1 MLGHVRLGTSPA
13 PRDQAAPTSRPDPH
27 GDEFPIRTE
36 QLTKVYSGH
45 QGAIRAVDGIDL
57 TVASGEFFGLLG
69 PNGAGKS
76 TTIGMLTTT
85 VVPTSGRALVAG
97 IDASARPAAVKRR
110 IGVVSQS
117 NTLDRSLTVWENLFY
132 HGRFFGVSRRE
143 AGRRADELLEQ
154 FALADR
160 ARSMV
165 FELSGGLARRLM
177 IARSLAHRPEVLFLD
192 EPTSGIDPQ
201 TRINLWRILTDLHKD
216 GLTILLT
223 THYLEEADTLCQRIA
238 ILDHGKVLALGA
250 PDELKQTLGAD
261 TVITVTVDGDL
272 AVLESAASTIEGVRG
287 VERDGA
293 ILRVFATR
301 SAGVLAEL
309 VAEASALGL
318 HVRDATSQPPSLE
331 TVYLALTGKEYRE

>member
-1 MLGHVRLGTSPA
+1 M
-13 PRDQAAPTSRPDPH
+13 
-27 GDEFPIRTE
+27 
-36 QLTKVYSGH
+36 
-45 QGAIRAVDGIDL
+45 RAVDEVELEI
-57 TVASGEFFGLLG
+57 ASGEFFGLLG

-85 VVPTSGRALVAG
+85 VIPTSGRAFVAG
-97 IDASARPAAVKRR
+97 IDAGAHPAAVKRR

-117 NTLDRSLTVWENLFY
+117 NTLDRSLTVWENLYY

-143 AGRRADELLEQ
+143 ARRRAGELLEQ

-177 IARSLAHRPEVLFLD
+177 IARALAHRPEVLFLD

-201 TRINLWRILTDLHKD
+201 TRINLWDLLADLHGE

-223 THYLEEADTLCQRIA
+223 THYMEEADALCERIA

-250 PDELKQTLGAD
+250 PGDLKQTLGAD
-261 TVITVTVDGDL
+261 TVITLTFDGDPGAL
-272 AVLESAASTIEGVRG
+272 EPAVSAIEGVRS
-287 VERDGA
+287 VERDGE
-293 ILRVFATR
+293 ILRVFADRPT
-301 SAGVLAEL
+301 GVLSEL
-309 VAEASALGL
+309 VRQASALGL
-318 HVRDATSQPPSLE
+318 PVRDAASQPPSLE
-331 TVYLALTGKEYRE
+331 TVFLALTGREYRE

>member
-1 MLGHVRLGTSPA
+1 VELAGTGSRTLA
-13 PRDQAAPTSRPDPH
+13 SEPRSHD
-27 GDEFPIRTE
+27 GFPIRTE
-36 QLTKVYSGH
+36 QLTKVYSTH
-45 QGAIRAVDGIDL
+45 RESVRAVDGIDL
-57 TVASGEFFGLLG
+57 EIAAGEFFGLLG

-85 VVPTSGRALVAG
+85 VVPTSGRAFVAG
-97 IDASARPAAVKRR
+97 IDASDHPAAVKRR

-117 NTLDRSLTVWENLFY
+117 NTLDRSLTVWENLYY

-143 AGRRADELLEQ
+143 AAGRADELLDQ

-177 IARSLAHRPEVLFLD
+177 IARSLAHWPEVLFLD

-201 TRINLWRILTDLHKD
+201 TRINLWRILSDLHRD

-223 THYLEEADTLCQRIA
+223 THYLEEADTLCERIA

-250 PDELKQTLGAD
+250 PAELKQTLGAD
-261 TVITVTVDGDL
+261 TVISLTVDGDL
-272 AVLESAASTIEGVRG
+272 GLLEQAASAIEGVRN
-287 VERDGA
+287 VEREDGVV
-293 ILRVFATR
+293 RVFT
-301 SAGVLAEL
+301 SHPTGVLAEL
-309 VAEASALGL
+309 VREASALGL

-331 TVYLALTGKEYRE
+331 TVYLALTGNEYRE

>member
-1 MLGHVRLGTSPA
+1 MELAGTGSRTLASEPRGHDG
-13 PRDQAAPTSRPDPH
+13 
-27 GDEFPIRTE
+27 FPIRTE
-36 QLTKVYSGH
+36 QLTKVYSTH
-45 QGAIRAVDGIDL
+45 STSVRAVDGIDL
-57 TVASGEFFGLLG
+57 EIAAGEFFGLLG

-85 VVPTSGRALVAG
+85 VVPTSGRAFVAG
-97 IDASARPAAVKRR
+97 IDASDRPAEVKRR

-117 NTLDRSLTVWENLFY
+117 NTLDRSLTVWENLYY

-143 AGRRADELLEQ
+143 AAGRADELLDQ

-201 TRINLWRILTDLHKD
+201 TRINLWRILSDLHRE

-223 THYLEEADTLCQRIA
+223 THYLEEADTLCERIA

-250 PDELKQTLGAD
+250 PAELKRTLGAD
-261 TVITVTVDGDL
+261 TVITLTVDGDL
-272 AVLESAASTIEGVRG
+272 GGLEQAASAIEGVRN
-287 VERDGA
+287 VEREDGV
-293 ILRVFATR
+293 LRVFASR
-301 SAGVLAEL
+301 PMGVLVEL
-309 VAEASALGL
+309 VREASALGL
-318 HVRDATSQPPSLE
+318 PVRDATSQPPSLE